1 MPFRRTAVFA
11 AGLLVLLAGLVFA
24 GHLFR
29 ADAHPSVSQPVDYPF
44 VVGFERFYASDDDE
58 DYLAQG
64 GLLLINEL
72 NCVSCHA
79 PPDSLADMLT
89 GRPGSHLHGV
99 ADRLEPLDVEL
110 FIRNP
115 RFLKNGTLMPSL
127 FAGPDRDLEEIV
139 ALKHYVLSLE
149 SPDENEPKAPA
160 VGLPEGDLKAG
171 QRLFHRIGCVA
182 CHAPANDFRPDHIDE
197 GVELELVGLPS
208 VPLDLA
214 DRYPLEALTRFLLD
228 PSAHRPAGR
237 MPDMKLSAQEAADL
251 AVYLKSGP
259 KDEIPPELAEAM
271 KSVDGSSGGGNA
283 FQVDAALAEKGGRLF
298 VEKNCVACH
307 QSVQP
312 DARPKQLLP
321 LAELRSEGN
330 HGCLS
335 ETPQPNAV
343 PRYFLDE
350 VQRIAIQVAMKR
362 LRDLAEERFDTAG
375 RIDFTLTSMNCYACH
390 DRDGKGGPEFARE
403 PYFAFNA
410 PGAESLGR
418 WGNLAPPLDH
428 VGRKLTPEWLEKI
441 VTGHGGEVRPY
452 VAARMPRF
460 QKEKVERL
468 LADFA
473 VADLREEPIEI
484 DVSGLP
490 RHQRGHYGRDLMGVS
505 AGGLGC
511 VTCHGLKDAKSL
523 GAPVINL
530 SHTIERLQP
539 AYFKEILLD
548 PQGTQPGT
556 LMPPMF
562 VGRKKADQEIEQL
575 WTYLKE
581 LDQRRLPDGLLK
593 TDDYELKPAEEGRA
607 LTFRTFIQG
616 AGTHA
621 IGVGFPEGLNLAF
634 DSENCQWK
642 LAWQGK
648 FLDAMST
655 WDDRF
660 CTPAEPLGENLVEL
674 KWKLPES
681 GKVMFL
687 GFRTEAKSGVPTM
700 MYEIAG
706 QRFEDRVVVEGDAKL
721 KRTVTDEAGKVVIE
735 EEQSW

>member
-1 MPFRRTAVFA
+1 MIPRRTIFVGVLALLLGTLLP
-11 AGLLVLLAGLVFA
+11 AGRV
-24 GHLFR
+24 FR

-64 GLLLINEL
+64 GLLLLNEL
-72 NCVSCHA
+72 NCVGCHA
-79 PPDSLADMLT
+79 PPESLADVLT

-127 FAGPDRDLEEIV
+127 FAGPDRDLEQIV
-139 ALKHYVLSLE
+139 ALKHYVLSLKKPAAE
-149 SPDENEPKAPA
+149 KLAPETE
-160 VGLPEGDLKAG
+160 GFPEGKVEDG

-197 GVELELVGLPS
+197 SAELELVGLPS

-214 DRYPLEALTRFLLD
+214 DRYPLEALVKFLLD
-228 PSAHRPAGR
+228 PAAHRPAGR
-237 MPDMKLSAQEAADL
+237 MPDMKLSPQEAADL

-259 KDEIPPELAEAM
+259 KDEIPPELEAAM
-271 KSVDGSSGGGNA
+271 KSIDGTAAGEPFKVDP
-283 FQVDAALAEKGGRLF
+283 ALADKGKLLF
-298 VEKNCVACH
+298 AEKNCVTCH
-307 QSVQP
+307 RSVQP
-312 DARPKQLLP
+312 ESKAVDLPK
-321 LAELRSEGN
+321 LADLRWEGN
-330 HGCLS
+330 QGCLS
-335 ETPQPNAV
+335 EKPQADAV
-343 PRYFLDE
+343 PWFYLDE
-350 VQRIAIQVAMKR
+350 VQRQAIRIALKR
-362 LRDLAEERFDTAG
+362 LKDLAAVPFDTTG

-418 WGNLAPPLDH
+418 WGNLAPPLDQ
-428 VGRKLTPEWLEKI
+428 VGRKLTPGWLEKI
-441 VTGHGGEVRPY
+441 VIGHGGEVRPY

-473 VADLREEPIEI
+473 VADVREEPIEI

-539 AYFKEILLD
+539 AYFKETLLD

-562 VGRKKADQEIEQL
+562 VGRKKADHEIEQL

-593 TDDYELKPAEEGRA
+593 TDDYELKPGEGGRV
-607 LTFRTFIQG
+607 LTFRSFIQG

-634 DSENCQWK
+634 DSENCRWK
-642 LAWQGK
+642 MAWQGK

-660 CTPAEPLGENLVEL
+660 CTPAEPLGENVVEL
-674 KWKLPES
+674 KWEPPAQGE
-681 GKVMFL
+681 VTFL
-687 GFRTEAKSGVPTM
+687 GFRTEPKTGVPTFL
-700 MYEIAG
+700 YEIG
-706 QRFEDRVVVEGDAKL
+706 GKRFEDRVVPDGATKL